1 MNVAQ
6 LLMRTASVFPERTAI
21 MLGER
26 KLVDYRELG
35 RRAASIAGYLRS
47 ELGLVP
53 GERVALFMTN
63 DVAYLEILYGI
74 WWAGL
79 IAVPINAKLH
89 PKEAAYIIDNA
100 GAACLFCSD
109 DLAASIEAIADTLPA
124 LRRIFTVASDGYAR
138 LQRATPAPLTPRLPD
153 DVAWLFYT
161 SGTTGFPKG
170 VMQTHRNLL
179 TMVSCYFTDVDDVV
193 AGDAMVYAAPFS
205 HGAGMYHFP
214 YLLRGALHVI
224 PESRGFEPEELCRLS
239 RNIGQLTLFAAP
251 TMVRRLV
258 EHIETHSVDPAGF
271 KTIIY
276 GGGPMYTED
285 IRKALS
291 LMGNR
296 FVQIYGQGESPMTI
310 TALSRDHLADTTHPR
325 WLERI
330 ASVGIA
336 QSMVEVITTDD
347 HGLALPAGEIG
358 EIRVRGDVVMAGYW
372 NNPEASAAAVQDG
385 WLRTGDVGRL
395 DEDGFLTLHD
405 RSKDLIISGGA
416 NIYPREVEEVLLRH
430 PGVHEVSVI
439 GQPDTEWG
447 EVVVAFVVAEQVT
460 VAELDALCLAH
471 IARFKRPKHYHF
483 IDALPKNHYGKVLK
497 TALREQLARYNPHQ
511 DPETPEKS

>member
-6 LLMRTASVFPERTAI
+6 LLLRTASVFPERTAI

-26 KLVDYRELG
+26 KVCNYRELA
-35 RRAASIAGYLRS
+35 RRAASIATYLRS
-47 ELGLVP
+47 DLGLVP
-53 GERVALFMTN
+53 GDRAALFMTN
-63 DVAYLEILYGI
+63 HVAYLEILYGI

-79 IAVPINAKLH
+79 VAVPINAKLH
-89 PKEAAYIIDNA
+89 PKEAAYILDNA
-100 GAACLFCSD
+100 GVACLFCSNE
-109 DLAASIEAIADTLPA
+109 LVTGIAAIADTLPT
-124 LRRIFTVASDGYAR
+124 LRRVFSVESADYAR
-138 LQRATPAPLTPRLPD
+138 LLSAAPAALAPRAPD
-153 DVAWLFYT
+153 DIAWLFYT

-179 TMVSCYFTDVDDVV
+179 TMTSCYFTDVDDV
-193 AGDAMVYAAPFS
+193 APGDAMVYAAPFS
-205 HGAGMYHFP
+205 HGAGIYHFP

-224 PESRGFEPEELCRLS
+224 PESQGFEPDELCQIS
-239 RNIGQLTLFAAP
+239 KHIGQLTLFAAP

-258 EHIETHSVDPAGF
+258 SHIDTHGVSPTGF

-291 LMGNR
+291 VMGNR
-296 FVQIYGQGESPMTI
+296 FVQIYGQGECPMTI
-310 TALSRDHLADTTHPR
+310 TALSREHLADTTHPR

-347 HGLALPAGEIG
+347 QGHRLPPGEIG
-358 EIRVRGDVVMAGYW
+358 EIRVRSDVVMAGYW
-372 NNPEASAAAVQDG
+372 NNPEASAAALQDG
-385 WLRTGDVGRL
+385 WLRTGDVGRM

-430 PGVHEVSVI
+430 PHVHEVSVI
-439 GQPDTEWG
+439 GKPDAEWG
-447 EVVVAFVVAEQVT
+447 EVVVAFVVADPVT
-460 VAELDALCLAH
+460 VAELDALCLDH
-471 IARFKRPKHYHF
+471 IARFKRPKAYLF
-483 IDALPKNHYGKVLK
+483 VEALPKNHYGKTLK
-497 TALREQLARYNPHQ
+497 TALRDQLALYNQ
-511 DPETPEKS
+511 TSAPETS

>member
-6 LLMRTASVFPERTAI
+6 LLLRSASVFPDRTAI

-26 KLVDYRELG
+26 KILDYRELA
-35 RRAASIAGYLRS
+35 RRVASIATYLKS
-47 ELGLVP
+47 DLGLTP
-53 GERVALFMTN
+53 GDRVALFMTN
-63 DVAYLEILYGI
+63 NAAYLEILYGV
-74 WWAGL
+74 WWAGGV
-79 IAVPINAKLH
+79 AVPINAKLH
-89 PKEAAYIIDNA
+89 PKEAAYILNNS

-109 DLAASIEAIADTLPA
+109 DLASGIGTIADTLPA
-124 LRRIFTVASDGYAR
+124 LRQVFTAESTDHARILD
-138 LQRATPAPLTPRLPD
+138 APPSALVPRTPD

-179 TMVSCYFTDVDDVV
+179 TMTSCYFTDVDDV
-193 AGDAMVYAAPFS
+193 APGDAMVYAAPFS

-214 YLLRGALHVI
+214 YLLRGALHVV
-224 PESRGFEPEELCRLS
+224 PESGGFDPDELCQLS
-239 RNIGQLTLFAAP
+239 KAIGQLSLFAAP
-251 TMVRRLV
+251 TMVKRLV
-258 EHIETHSVDPAGF
+258 DYVDANAVDPSGF

-285 IRKALS
+285 MRKALS
-291 LMGNR
+291 VMGNR
-296 FVQIYGQGESPMTI
+296 FVQIYGQGECPMTI
-310 TALSRDHLADTTHPR
+310 TALAREHLAATAHPR

-336 QSMVEVITTDD
+336 QSMVEVITTDEE
-347 HGLALPAGEIG
+347 GRTLPAGEIG

-372 NNPEASAAAVQDG
+372 NNPEASAAALQHG
-385 WLRTGDVGRL
+385 WLRTDDLGCIDA
-395 DEDGFLTLHD
+395 DGFLTLHD

-416 NIYPREVEEVLLRH
+416 NIYPREVEEVLLLH
-430 PGVHEVSVI
+430 PKVREASVI
-439 GQPDTEWG
+439 GKPDAEWG

-460 VAELDALCLAH
+460 VAELDTLCLAH

-497 TALREQLARYNPHQ
+497 TALREQLSRYNHHSK
-511 DPETPEKS
+511 PETPE

>member
-1 MNVAQ
+1 
-6 LLMRTASVFPERTAI
+6 
-21 MLGER
+21 MLGEEP
-26 KLVDYRELG
+26 LLDYRELG
-35 RRAASIAGYLRS
+35 HRAASIAASLKS
-47 ELGLVP
+47 DPGLSP
-53 GERVALFMTN
+53 GDRVALFMSN

-79 IAVPINAKLH
+79 VAVPINAKLH
-89 PKEAAYIIDNA
+89 PKEAAYILENA
-100 GAACLFCSD
+100 GATCMFCSD
-109 DLAASIEAIADTLPA
+109 DLAASIETIADTLPA
-124 LRRIFTVASDGYAR
+124 LRRVFTPGSEDYAR
-138 LQRATPAPLTPRLPD
+138 LQHAAPAPLTPRAPD

-179 TMVSCYFTDVDDVV
+179 TMTSCYFTDVDDV
-193 AGDAMVYAAPFS
+193 ALGDAMVYAAPFS

-224 PESRGFEPEELCRLS
+224 PESRGFDPEELCRLS
-239 RNIGQLTLFAAP
+239 KSIGQLSLFAAP

-258 EHIETHSVDPAGF
+258 EHIETHAVDPTGF

-291 LMGNR
+291 VMGNR
-296 FVQIYGQGESPMTI
+296 FVQIYGQGECPMTI
-310 TALSRDHLADTTHPR
+310 TALSREHLADTAHPR

-336 QSMVEVITTDD
+336 QSMVEVVTTDD
-347 HGLALPAGEIG
+347 RGVALPPGEIG

-372 NNPEASAAAVQDG
+372 NHPEASAAALQDG
-385 WLRTGDVGRL
+385 WLRTGDLGCF
-395 DEDGFLTLHD
+395 DDDGFLTLHD

-439 GQPDTEWG
+439 GKPEAEWG
-447 EVVVAFVVAEQVT
+447 EVVVAFMVADQVT

-483 IDALPKNHYGKVLK
+483 IDALPKNNYGKVLK
-497 TALREQLARYNPHQ
+497 TALREELARYNPQQ
-511 DPETPEKS
+511 DLGTPEKS

>member
-1 MNVAQ
+1 MNVAR
-6 LLMRTASVFPERTAI
+6 LLLRTASVFPERTAI
-21 MLGER
+21 MLGE
-26 KLVDYRELG
+26 KQQLNYRELG
-35 RRAASIAGYLRS
+35 RRAASIAASLKS
-47 ELGLVP
+47 DPGLSP
-53 GERVALFMTN
+53 GHRVALFMSN

-79 IAVPINAKLH
+79 VAVPINAKLH
-89 PKEAAYIIDNA
+89 PKEAAYILENA

-109 DLAASIEAIADTLPA
+109 DLAAGIEPIADTLPA
-124 LRRIFTVASDGYAR
+124 LRRVYVAGSDDYAR
-138 LQRATPAPLTPRLPD
+138 LQRATPAPLTPRAPD

-170 VMQTHRNLL
+170 VMQTHCNLL
-179 TMVSCYFTDVDDVV
+179 TMTSCYFTDVDDV
-193 AGDAMVYAAPFS
+193 APGDAMVYAAPFS
-205 HGAGMYHFP
+205 HGAGLYHFP
-214 YLLRGALHVI
+214 YLLLGAMHVI

-239 RNIGQLTLFAAP
+239 KSIGQLTLFAAP
-251 TMVRRLV
+251 TMVKRLV
-258 EHIETHSVDPAGF
+258 EHIDTHSASPTGF

-291 LMGNR
+291 VMGNR
-296 FVQIYGQGESPMTI
+296 FVQIYGQGECPMTI
-310 TALSRDHLADTTHPR
+310 TALSREHLADTTHPR

-347 HGLALPAGEIG
+347 QGVALPPGEIG

-372 NNPEASAAAVQDG
+372 NNPEASAAALQDG
-385 WLRTGDVGRL
+385 WLRTGDVGRM

-430 PGVHEVSVI
+430 PDVHEVSVI
-439 GQPDTEWG
+439 GKPDAEWG
-447 EVVVAFVVAEQVT
+447 EVVVAFVVAKQVT

-483 IDALPKNHYGKVLK
+483 IDALPKNNYGKVLK
-497 TALREQLARYNPHQ
+497 TALREQLARYNPPS
-511 DPETPEKS
+511 DLETPEKS